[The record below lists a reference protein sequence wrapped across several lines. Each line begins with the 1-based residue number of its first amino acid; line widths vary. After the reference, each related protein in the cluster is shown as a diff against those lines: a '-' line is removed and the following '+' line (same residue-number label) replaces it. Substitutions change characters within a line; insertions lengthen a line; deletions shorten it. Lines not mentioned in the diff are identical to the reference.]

1 MKLLNTIV
9 YATVVGTSLIAA
21 LPTLGLSNLK
31 DNPIQNLVAIS
42 GNCVGN
48 FILYDKL
55 LPTPQCES
63 LLNTGY
69 KDGRTGFY
77 FSTDKY
83 IVTFSGISP
92 QVSTSKNSVVQ
103 PINLLLISNTQ
114 KSNTSQATKLIAA
127 GTCSFA
133 NPYMGIRVFVQCDV
147 ETSKGRF
154 MATFESDASEPTI
167 LIRGGDSI
175 SQ

>member
-1 MKLLNTIV
+1 MKSLNGIAAAIV
-9 YATVVGTSLIAA
+9 IGSSFIAAFPSQAFSNLEKNPIENLIA
-21 LPTLGLSNLK
+21 
-31 DNPIQNLVAIS
+31 VS
-42 GNCVGN
+42 GKCVGN
-48 FILYDKL
+48 FIFNNKL
-55 LPTPQCES
+55 MPTPQCER

-77 FSTDKY
+77 FFTDKY
-83 IVTFSGISP
+83 LVTFSGISP

-103 PINLLLISNTQ
+103 PIDLLLISDIQ
-114 KSNTSQATKLIAA
+114 DSNTNQPTKLIAA

-133 NPYMGIRVFVQCDV
+133 NPYMGIRVFIQCDA

-154 MATFESDASEPTI
+154 AATYESDASEPTT

-175 SQ
+175 SP